1 MSGGPAGDDHREH
14 RQDETRDFHSRLY
27 KPSMPTSD
35 MDYNVHG
42 EIEFTGFLERTEGL
56 KRACSPHS
64 DHARLGSAPMFCH
77 RGAAPILLKRLIER
91 PHKRRDRTSESLQ
104 SEIVVHAEFMLGA
117 QDRS

>member
-1 MSGGPAGDDHREH
+1 
-14 RQDETRDFHSRLY
+14 
-27 KPSMPTSD
+27 
-35 MDYNVHG
+35 
-42 EIEFTGFLERTEGL
+42 
-56 KRACSPHS
+56 
-64 DHARLGSAPMFCH
+64 MFCH